1 MKLHAALVAF
11 VAAREI
17 NLKLTDYDAYS
28 MFDPSTSDYE
38 YDNYVANFYEQVEET
53 RGPFGAPVKH
63 DRGSCMIC
71 NVEGESGSEAFQ
83 NCLNE
88 AKFIHCRNDH
98 GNEPNHERN
107 VCMVTERRNNNRTQL
122 NIRCQEKE
130 ACKRDQEQN
139 ASQCREYGE
148 KDQNGIEKA
157 STCRKCHNYAKQALR
172 TILQGKRGSLLFNR
186 WMK

>member
-1 MKLHAALVAF
+1 
-11 VAAREI
+11 
-17 NLKLTDYDAYS
+17 

-53 RGPFGAPVKH
+53 RGPFGAPVKF

-148 KDQNGIEKA
+148 KD
-157 STCRKCHNYAKQALR
+157 R
-172 TILQGKRGSLLFNR
+172 
-186 WMK
+186 